1 LLVAVAVLNDYN
13 QRYQQQQQ
21 QQRVKNSLHNRMTLD
36 TDAGQSSYRRDADHD
51 TEEAFLLH
59 TSWMDWRHGVTRHH
73 HRRHGVMTSQSS
85 MDWRHVPQHS
95 SRRSTLIGQ

>member
-1 LLVAVAVLNDYN
+1 MVAVAVLNDYN
-13 QRYQQQQQ
+13 QHHQQQQQQ

-36 TDAGQSSYRRDADHD
+36 TDAGQSSYKRDADQD
-51 TEEAFLLH
+51 SEEAFLLH
-59 TSWMDWRHGVTRHH
+59 TSWMDWRRGVTRHRH
-73 HRRHGVMTSQSS
+73 HGVMTSQTW